1 LEFAWEWRWGI
12 AIVLLCASAAA
23 QVGSGDGQLP
33 VLVYANAKVRG
44 SVIDQAGIEVVRIF
58 RAAGIEVRWV
68 NCFGRDVGKD
78 CQNLLDIDKL
88 ILNVLPRGKTAG
100 ESVYGDAFLAEDG
113 TGKYADIFFDRISE
127 AHHENGIDESRL
139 LGAVAAHEIG
149 HLLLGLRAHTWLGIM
164 APKWTGESLRQM
176 GMGRL
181 LFTSEQA
188 ARMRGRIRG
197 YTSVAA
203 YGVAGG
209 PSTEKMEDS
218 PGDRSYASALC
229 LRSGGSYAYVGCE
242 RPALRR

>member
-1 LEFAWEWRWGI
+1 MEFAWVWRRVI
-12 AIVLLCASAAA
+12 AIILLCASAAA
-23 QVGSGDGQLP
+23 KVGSSDGQVR

-44 SVIDQAGIEVVRIF
+44 SVMDQAEIEVVRIF
-58 RAAGIEVRWV
+58 RAAGIELRWV
-68 NCFGRDVGKD
+68 NCFDRDVAKD
-78 CQNLLDIDKL
+78 CQNLLGNDKL

-127 AHHENGIDESRL
+127 AHDQYGIDESRL
-139 LGAVAAHEIG
+139 LGVVAAHEIG

-188 ARMRGRIRG
+188 AQMRGRIRG
-197 YTSVAA
+197 YNSVAG
-203 YGVAGG
+203 YDVADGA
-209 PSTEKMEDS
+209 STGKMEDF
-218 PGDRSYASALC
+218 PGERSYASVLC
-229 LRSGGSYAYVGCE
+229 LRYGGSYTYAVARGQQSI
-242 RPALRR
+242 R